1 MARRYGIGNKYDSQL
16 RRCAISGLRFYRS
29 EMVKVAENSYV
40 YHKYLDEDY
49 RSKARGGGAAGVSGD
64 TWGDHAVKSL
74 VLFRPYGTPWHARAP
89 HGVRYNIFRGGA
101 Y

>member
-29 EMVKVAENSYV
+29 EMVKTGEDEYV
-40 YHKYLDEDY
+40 YHKYVDKDY
-49 RSKARGGGAAGVSGD
+49 RSKAHGKTGRLEGD
-64 TWGDHAVKSL
+64 VWGDHARKSL
-74 VLFRPYGTPWHARAP
+74 VLFRPYGTPWAAKAP
-89 HGVRYNIFRGGA
+89 HGVRYGIFRGGV